1 MCDIEDS
8 FNKFNSLVLGG
19 FMNSKHIYLFMVFVI
34 NHFSV
39 TWKGY
44 NNVKNG
50 VPNIIQVFM
59 FFINTKE
66 VL

>member
-19 FMNSKHIYLFMVFVI
+19 FMNPKHISLPMVFVI
-34 NHFSV
+34 NPFSV

-50 VPNIIQVFM
+50 VPNIIQAFM
-59 FFINTKE
+59 FFY
-66 VL
+66 